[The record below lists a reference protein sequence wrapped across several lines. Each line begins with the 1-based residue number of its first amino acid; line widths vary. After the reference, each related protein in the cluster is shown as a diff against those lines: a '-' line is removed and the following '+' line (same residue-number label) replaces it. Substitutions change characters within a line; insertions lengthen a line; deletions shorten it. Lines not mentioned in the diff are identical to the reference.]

1 MLVPSF
7 VLIIGPAPQSP
18 FDPKKCVGKES
29 ITVPRKWITT
39 RHSRSHRDVAPLH
52 SAPRDLPAR
61 APRLPLHSSPLPS
74 RHARCDASLS
84 RPSPH
89 KTIGRHGNQ
98 ASDPQ
103 IFLAFPSPYHLSP
116 LLPPPQP
123 GRKHQNQIPFL
134 RLFMRVAGGQS
145 PPRSLAVRPCPQHV
159 PPGAATS
166 AAGLRGG
173 QEAGAA
179 GDDACASAADAH
191 APLLRLLAHRA
202 PGIVPVPMA
211 PRQLY
216 VGQRPREGRAV
227 GDARCRDMVTPTPC
241 TGRMC
246 TCSRL
251 MAPPPCSL

>member
-61 APRLPLHSSPLPS
+61 TPRLPLRSSPLPS
-74 RHARCDASLS
+74 RHARGDASLS

-103 IFLAFPSPYHLSP
+103 IFLAFPPIIS
-116 LLPPPQP
+116 LPSS
-123 GRKHQNQIPFL
+123 HHHNQEENTRTRFHSSAFL
-134 RLFMRVAGGQS
+134 CV
-145 PPRSLAVRPCPQHV
+145 
-159 PPGAATS
+159 
-166 AAGLRGG
+166 
-173 QEAGAA
+173 
-179 GDDACASAADAH
+179 
-191 APLLRLLAHRA
+191 
-202 PGIVPVPMA
+202 
-211 PRQLY
+211 
-216 VGQRPREGRAV
+216 
-227 GDARCRDMVTPTPC
+227 
-241 TGRMC
+241 
-246 TCSRL
+246 
-251 MAPPPCSL
+251 